1 VGLVLVVTPS
11 SALAHVKWFEDSSR
25 FPLRTDLIF
34 GPSTALWLGASAVVL
49 LWASLAQRLL
59 GRADWPQCRI
69 WHHLAAGGPTQL
81 AVLAAIGLVSA
92 AVRPALFAPNL
103 SLPTGPIGL
112 AVAGIELAIAA
123 TFVTGIGHWI
133 GALLLIG
140 LMPAAA
146 LLFSPLDL
154 AEQLHWLG
162 LATVIL
168 VAGRRASDGKLGQ
181 ARPNRLDA
189 TCAARAL
196 AVMRVL
202 TGLAV
207 IAAACEE
214 KLWNPALGRAFIDHH
229 PLFNVLHG
237 LLGLPFSDDTFV
249 LLIGV
254 AEGTM
259 GVLLASGLLTRVVV
273 LAMWLPFNVAIP
285 FLPPQELLGH
295 LPIFGAMYLMLAHG
309 PGALWDWRRGI
320 LLLRSMR
327 GPAIRTPSAGQ
338 HAGWPLRS
346 THPLGEPS

>member
-1 VGLVLVVTPS
+1 MGLVLVVTPS

-103 SLPTGPIGL
+103 SLPAGPIGL

-140 LMPAAA
+140 LMLAAA
-146 LLFSPLDL
+146 L
-154 AEQLHWLG
+154 
-162 LATVIL
+162 
-168 VAGRRASDGKLGQ
+168 
-181 ARPNRLDA
+181 
-189 TCAARAL
+189 
-196 AVMRVL
+196 MRVL

-273 LAMWLPFNVAIP
+273 LGMWLPFNVAIP